1 MFFPITNGR
10 RLEANQD
17 RKEANAWIRSGVSQ
31 PRFFGIEISVLLLSV
46 VMTSGQPKKKKEREM
61 VDRGPTAL
69 CIAFVTERMLP
80 LREAPNPIKV
90 GSWLCITRS

>member
-1 MFFPITNGR
+1 MDPRWGFPTQIFWHRNFCPPFVGCHYVGPT
-10 RLEANQD
+10 
-17 RKEANAWIRSGVSQ
+17 
-31 PRFFGIEISVLLLSV
+31 
-46 VMTSGQPKKKKEREM
+46 KKKKEREM